1 MGIQENHY
9 GFPEVFEDNPYIFYG
24 ETDTGGY
31 LWNVKVEFDIMP
43 NFVDLDAEGIAAM
56 KDVGLNTEH
65 PIRCF
70 MIFQFT
76 DSDFWRPWV
85 MEETGSFNFGLE
97 QVIMGVAGTAVEGG
111 ADTIRARNT

>member
-1 MGIQENHY
+1 
-9 GFPEVFEDNPYIFYG
+9 
-24 ETDTGGY
+24 
-31 LWNVKVEFDIMP
+31 MP

-56 KDVGLNTEH
+56 KDLGLNTEH

-85 MEETGSFNFGLE
+85 MEET
-97 QVIMGVAGTAVEGG
+97 AVSIS
-111 ADTIRARNT
+111 D